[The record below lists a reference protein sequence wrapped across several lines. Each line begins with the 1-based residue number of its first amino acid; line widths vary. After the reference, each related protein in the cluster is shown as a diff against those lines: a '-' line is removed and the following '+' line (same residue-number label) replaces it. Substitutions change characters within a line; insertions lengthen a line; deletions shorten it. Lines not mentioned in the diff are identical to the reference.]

1 MEMIWW
7 RGSLTVPAPPASAT
21 APSSIPPPCN
31 ASTPAASDGWKPV
44 AKLATNREIPPG
56 VAMADSSR
64 AADARTECDGRIDA
78 PTLSEGGV
86 EMVVPESYRF
96 PHEANRALVQVILA
110 VRDRML
116 GSGRGVA

>member
-1 MEMIWW
+1 M
-7 RGSLTVPAPPASAT
+7 RSRSPSTAGSLRLATNQCQARSTVYLTVP
-21 APSSIPPPCN
+21 
-31 ASTPAASDGWKPV
+31 
-44 AKLATNREIPPG
+44 LATNREIPPG